1 MGQMKHWGAFSI
13 ILIYCLF
20 LAGCKREVLPAIRD
34 GAVLRRDCLA
44 LCQQLSNGYVPRQ
57 KWPTSISELHPAR
70 VVYDSNV
77 IEITVC
83 QDTTKVSGYVVLV
96 NDDTWPAIQYS
107 SIEPTGI
114 EGVYQFELPFVS
126 KF

>member
-1 MGQMKHWGAFSI
+1 MKHWGAFSI
-13 ILIYCLF
+13 ILICCL
-20 LAGCKREVLPAIRD
+20 LAGCKREALPAIRD
-34 GAVLRRDCLA
+34 GAALRQDCLA
-44 LCQQLSNGYVPRQ
+44 LCQQLPSGYVPRQ
-57 KWPTSISELHPAR
+57 KWPASISELNPAK

-77 IEITVC
+77 IEITLR

-96 NDDTWPAIQYS
+96 EDDTRPSIQYS

-114 EGVYQFELPFVS
+114 KGVYQFELPFVS